1 MEANLQMTAEK
12 DSKSHYKPHFK
23 TKFGEWN
30 KYY

>member
-1 MEANLQMTAEK
+1 METNLQMTAEK
-12 DSKSHYKPHFK
+12 DSKSHDKPRFK